1 MLFTRY
7 DREWKR
13 MRSCPQSNGRVW
25 VTPGAQSLNYG
36 AGGLR
41 GEDGLEENKVTFHP
55 NTFDF

>member
-1 MLFTRY
+1 
-7 DREWKR
+7 

-55 NTFDF
+55 NTFNF